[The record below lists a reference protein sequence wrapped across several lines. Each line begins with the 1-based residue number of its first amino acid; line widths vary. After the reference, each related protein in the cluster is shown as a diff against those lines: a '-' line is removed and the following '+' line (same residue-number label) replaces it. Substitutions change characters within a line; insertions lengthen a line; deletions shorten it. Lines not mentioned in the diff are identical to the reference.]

1 MGVDGISVRL
11 RKSSK
16 TVRLDYT
23 LLAKELSVRSNHLDA
38 THLHLMPPFTWF
50 WPERGI
56 DNKRLELKHGVD
68 ITAPLT
74 WTPATQLNLDSSEDL
89 DDASKQWHFSTEGRD
104 LVLDSIIEVNP
115 NPTITQN
122 ISGRPHHLKWWDS
135 GGHQPDSNRLQAFID
150 DMERIAKEHYALFG
164 VPDCPDY
171 TTVLHLTFLLYTSPS
186 PLDLSTSRMPSSA

>member
-1 MGVDGISVRL
+1 MEACGVDGISVRL

-23 LLAKELSVRSNHLDA
+23 LLAKELSVRSNHLDT

-68 ITAPLT
+68 ITAPDVD
-74 WTPATQLNLDSSEDL
+74 PATQLNLDSSEDL

-104 LVLDSIIEVNP
+104 LVLDSIIEVNRTP
-115 NPTITQN
+115 
-122 ISGRPHHLKWWDS
+122 
-135 GGHQPDSNRLQAFID
+135 
-150 DMERIAKEHYALFG
+150 
-164 VPDCPDY
+164 
-171 TTVLHLTFLLYTSPS
+171 PS
-186 PLDLSTSRMPSSA
+186 PRTFPDAPII